1 MITVA
6 EQLKCVE
13 REIGFRKRV
22 YPKWV
27 EAGKMAKVK
36 AEYEIKVMESI
47 KQTLILMPQYQA
59 FLEVK

>member
-27 EAGKMAKVK
+27 EAGKMAKIK
-36 AEYEIKVMESI
+36 AEHEIKVMESI
-47 KQTLILMPQYQA
+47 KQTLILMPQDQA

>member
-13 REIGFRKRV
+13 KEIGFRKRL
-22 YPKWV
+22 YPRWI
-27 EAGKMAKVK
+27 ESGKISPGK

-47 KQTLILMPQYQA
+47 KTTLMLMPQDQA